1 MENTGTGTVEI
12 PGSALRAMAAAMADA
27 WEVGDGVGDGFL
39 EVRRT
44 PSGYVVRDEECGN
57 PAGRPATREEA
68 LEFVT
73 AIAQGR
79 DRE

>member
-1 MENTGTGTVEI
+1 MKNLVMRTAEI
-12 PGSALRAMAAAMADA
+12 PGAALRAMAIAVVDG
-27 WEVGDGVGDGFL
+27 WEVGDGLGDGFL

-44 PSGYVVRDEECGN
+44 PSGYVVRDEECGD
-57 PAGRPATREEA
+57 PADRPATREEA
-68 LEFVT
+68 LEFVA

>member
-1 MENTGTGTVEI
+1 MGNMGTGTTEI
-12 PGSALRAMAAAMADA
+12 PGGALRAMAIAVADA
-27 WEVGDGVGDGFL
+27 WEVGDGLGDGFL

-44 PSGYVVRDEECGN
+44 PSGYAVRDGECGD
-57 PAGRPATREEA
+57 PADRPATREEA
-68 LEFVT
+68 LEFVA

>member
-1 MENTGTGTVEI
+1 MGNMGTRTVEI
-12 PGSALRAMAAAMADA
+12 PGAALRAMAVAVADA
-27 WEVGDGVGDGFL
+27 WEVGDGLGDGFL

-44 PSGYVVRDEECGN
+44 PMGYVVRDGESGD
-57 PAGRPATREEA
+57 PADRPATREEA
-68 LEFVT
+68 LEFVA